1 MAIAIA
7 DSVTVS
13 IADDKKGTFKIILL
27 VNLSVIFVFIGK
39 TSEYL
44 GSIKTSSK
52 VKASFIVPI

>member
-44 GSIKTSSK
+44 GNIKTSSN
-52 VKASFIVPI
+52 VKASFIAPI